1 MSKGLKIF
9 ITIIIVAGIG
19 IFLFFI
25 FNVMF
30 SINKLSIE
38 GNTIEIKGL
47 YSKSIEFD
55 SIQDLTLLEN
65 IPVFSRRTNGSS
77 VNEIKK
83 GYFTLEDGSAVF
95 VYIEKYETPPF
106 IEFTSNDKQII
117 INLESSDKTRNL
129 YDEIKEKVSE

>member
-30 SINKLSIE
+30 SINKLSVE
-38 GNTIEIKGL
+38 GDTIKIKGL

-55 SIQDLTLLEN
+55 SIQNLSLLEDS
-65 IPVFSRRTNGSS
+65 PVFSKRTNGSS

-83 GYFTLEDGSAVF
+83 GYFQLEDGSAVF

-106 IEFTSNDKQII
+106 IKFTSINEQII
-117 INLESSDKTRNL
+117 INLDSSDKTRNL
-129 YDEIKEKVSE
+129 YDEIKEKISE